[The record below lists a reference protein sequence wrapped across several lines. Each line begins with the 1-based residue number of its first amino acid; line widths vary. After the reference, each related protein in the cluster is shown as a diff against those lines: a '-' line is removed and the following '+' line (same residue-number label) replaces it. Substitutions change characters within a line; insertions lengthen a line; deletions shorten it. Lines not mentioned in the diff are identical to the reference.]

1 MHNIY
6 IILIVTVIIHLQI
19 GAPAP
24 LEAGQ
29 ISFFFIRHLLSSAIH
44 SLVFNVHVYRPCH
57 LKTWLTKHLWNE
69 WSEHMTRWRKIPIMH
84 SCDTVCWS
92 TAPSAHNV
100 LLKQN
105 LSATTTTFRN
115 VTQRM
120 RYASHPL
127 AYWSFERLI
136 SKSSWLLLQF
146 SVCEMGGGVYKKNPD
161 NFWNRHGLLE
171 TCHVTAPMNKK
182 INKWKNYRWAQQN
195 SLQTVS
201 NAWKKYH
208 HKNSLK
214 RRD

>member
-24 LEAGQ
+24 REAGQ

-146 SVCEMGGGVYKKNPD
+146 SVCEMGGGVYKKKKIQTTFGTGMD
-161 NFWNRHGLLE
+161 CLK
-171 TCHVTAPMNKK
+171 HVTSLHQWTNK
-182 INKWKNYRWAQQN
+182 
-195 SLQTVS
+195 
-201 NAWKKYH
+201 
-208 HKNSLK
+208 
-214 RRD
+214 